1 MKRQT
6 NSPQRQ
12 SGMSFIQLIFIFSV
26 CGVTLLLL
34 LKIVP
39 AYIDYFT
46 VKKMLSSMAVSEEV
60 RSGTVAEIR
69 TAFDRRTVIDYQKSV
84 TSADLDITKEGGE
97 TVVTAAWQQRIPLFT
112 GYTLLIDF
120 STSTADK

>member
-1 MKRQT
+1 MKRPT